1 MNNDQVNGEIHDKI
15 KIIKIKTNRDLLS
28 KKKILEEYGDVFDI
42 LGCLPGELLLEVDE
56 SVRQVQHVS
65 REIPVAMKEEIMK
78 KIEELIEQKIVA
90 NIINQLTE

>member
-42 LGCLPGELLLEVDE
+42 LGCLPGGLHLEVDE
-56 SVRQVQHVS
+56 SVQVQHVS
-65 REIPVAMKEEIMK
+65 RKIPVAMKEEIMK

-90 NIINQLTE
+90 NIINQLNE